1 MRLAIVAAEKALYP
15 VRLLCRCLEVSRSG
29 FYAWLRGRPASM
41 RARADAQ
48 LSVEIAASHAE
59 SRKTYGS
66 LRSLRD
72 LRDSGRKVSRKRVA
86 RLMRHQGLAG
96 CRRRRSQRT
105 TDSNHP
111 FRVAPNV
118 LMREF
123 QVEAPN
129 VAWATDRTYVWTQE
143 GWRYLA
149 VILDL
154 FSRRVVGFSMS
165 DRITRQ
171 LALDALREALV
182 HRPGIVDLIHHSD
195 RGSQLG
201 FKAPFAPHGGAR
213 GERSAPSAV
222 ALGLVAGGAS
232 PTASSVGAVGP
243 CRRRARSVDLA
254 VALHDVAGVVQ
265 CSDDGVHRDLL
276 VVERHRD
283 SVGIHVRLDGRDAL
297 DLLDGRTGRRS
308 STASDDARRL
318 EHIGDRRGL
327 GGRDRQQE
335 RKDRQYG
342 FQLVGHGDASSSFLY
357 GAQTDKSSAKRVRF
371 PAPTPLS
378 HSRSAT

>member
-1 MRLAIVAAEKALYP
+1 VRLAIVAAEKALYP

-195 RGSQLG
+195 RGSRRGDGWDNAVVESFFGTL
-201 FKAPFAPHGGAR
+201 KAELVHRWQFATREA
-213 GERSAPSAV
+213 A
-222 ALGLVAGGAS
+222 
-232 PTASSVGAVGP
+232 TAAIADSIENFYNP
-243 CRRRARSVDLA
+243 RRRHSSLGYVSPMVFELQHATAALA
-254 VALHDVAGVVQ
+254 A
-265 CSDDGVHRDLL
+265 
-276 VVERHRD
+276 
-283 SVGIHVRLDGRDAL
+283 
-297 DLLDGRTGRRS
+297 
-308 STASDDARRL
+308 
-318 EHIGDRRGL
+318 
-327 GGRDRQQE
+327 
-335 RKDRQYG
+335 
-342 FQLVGHGDASSSFLY
+342 
-357 GAQTDKSSAKRVRF
+357 
-371 PAPTPLS
+371 
-378 HSRSAT
+378 